1 MAKTKEELAAA
12 EEKEAQATE
21 TKKTPDGKKDEKR
34 EEKKTETARRATR
47 GGKTGVE
54 SNTKA
59 LDFQEFLVDNN
70 INVFSTESLEDEYQ
84 TVMFRSRIEAKG
96 QILPMAILIDTSLF
110 TIIRTQIVTGITA
123 DKRPRLEHYLNELN
137 TQYKIFKYYLRDDGI
152 IYLDICLPYFDE
164 TFDSKMIQLMLS
176 ILVQHL
182 EASYDDLMA
191 EVWKKA

>member
-96 QILPMAILIDTSLF
+96 QILPMAILIDTSIF
-110 TIIRTQIVTGITA
+110 TLIRTQIVTGITA
-123 DKRPRLEHYLNELN
+123 DKQARLEHYLDGLN
-137 TQYKIFKYYLRDDGI
+137 AQYKIFKYYLRDGV
-152 IYLDICLPYFDE
+152 IYLDICLPYVDE

-191 EVWKKA
+191 EVWKKD